1 MNGQPPVAS
10 KILLKTERG
19 STSGLSVQLDEW
31 PDGGHSVK
39 IATYR
44 PRPGSGGEPVNRSVT
59 IYPREL
65 KEIAVSLALAH
76 KTLGLPV

>member
-1 MNGQPPVAS
+1 
-10 KILLKTERG
+10 
-19 STSGLSVQLDEW
+19 
-31 PDGGHSVK
+31 VK